1 MSKFNRL
8 FILASATTLLALMTQ
23 GGFAHGAERGETKAT
38 IGGAQVS
45 IDYGRPLLK
54 GRDPLKMLKP
64 GQVWRIGADASTTI
78 ESDKDLDFGGTKVSK
93 GKHIL
98 LAQVDES
105 GKWTLLASSKPW
117 NQYES
122 SAKIAAVPL
131 TLEEAPDSV
140 ESVTIQLSG
149 KDGDGIVVI
158 SWGKM
163 RLSGSFRIAE

>member
-1 MSKFNRL
+1 MNKFHRL
-8 FILASATTLLALMTQ
+8 FIVACGTALFALMTQ
-23 GGFAHGAERGETKAT
+23 GGFAHGAERGGAKAT
-38 IGGAQVS
+38 IGGAQVT

-78 ESDKDLDFGGTKVSK
+78 ESDKDLDFGGTKLPK

-98 LAQVDES
+98 LAQLEES
-105 GKWTLLASSKPW
+105 GKWTLVVSAKPW

-140 ESVTIQLSG
+140 EPVTIQLSG
-149 KDGDGIVVI
+149 QDGTGILVI

-163 RLSGSFRIAE
+163 RLSGSFRAAE